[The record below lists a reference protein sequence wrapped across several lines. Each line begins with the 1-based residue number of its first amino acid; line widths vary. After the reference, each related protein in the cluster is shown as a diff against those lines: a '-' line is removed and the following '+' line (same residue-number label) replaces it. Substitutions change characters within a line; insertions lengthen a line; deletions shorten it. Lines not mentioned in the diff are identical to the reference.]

1 MLIVSSKNIVSYNVK
16 LHWTQNL
23 YPDIFFDAISFFS
36 FFLFLLFRFVEYTI
50 RDAWNEMSFHIV
62 CNFDRFFF
70 CISTFTL
77 CLSFICS
84 CSTRSSPQR
93 ERERERAQRNTTS
106 WLRKIDNRI
115 AYCTLELSE
124 RNTI

>member
-16 LHWTQNL
+16 LHWIQNL

-50 RDAWNEMSFHIV
+50 RDTWNEMSFRIV

-70 CISTFTL
+70 ALVRLLFVFP
-77 CLSFICS
+77 SFAVVQLVPP
-84 CSTRSSPQR
+84 RKER
-93 ERERERAQRNTTS
+93 EREREHSATRLAG
-106 WLRKIDNRI
+106 
-115 AYCTLELSE
+115 
-124 RNTI
+124 

>member
-16 LHWTQNL
+16 LHWIQNL
-23 YPDIFFDAISFFS
+23 YPDIFFDAISFYS

-50 RDAWNEMSFHIV
+50 RDTWNEMSFRIV

-70 CISTFTL
+70 ALVRLLFVFP
-77 CLSFICS
+77 SFAVVQLVPP
-84 CSTRSSPQR
+84 RK

>member
-16 LHWTQNL
+16 LHWIQNL
-23 YPDIFFDAISFFS
+23 YSDIFFDAISFFS
-36 FFLFLLFRFVEYTI
+36 FFLFLLFHFVEYTI
-50 RDAWNEMSFHIV
+50 RDTWNEMSFRIV

-70 CISTFTL
+70 ALVRLLFVFP
-77 CLSFICS
+77 SFAVVQLVPP
-84 CSTRSSPQR
+84 RK

>member
-16 LHWTQNL
+16 LHWIQNL

-50 RDAWNEMSFHIV
+50 RDTWNEMSFRIV

-70 CISTFTL
+70 ALVRLLFVFP
-77 CLSFICS
+77 SFAVVQLVPP
-84 CSTRSSPQR
+84 RK